1 MKKFGLVLLLV
12 CYETVL
18 AGNPSE
24 SNLVSSSVTNS
35 LRRYPE
41 HGVVY
46 VIPIHD
52 MIERALVYFI
62 HRRLEDAQNKGA
74 VAIIFEMK
82 TPGGRLDATEEIV
95 RMLLELNVP
104 TYAFVNDRAIS
115 AGAIIALATDKIY
128 MSPGAL
134 IGDAMPI
141 IVSPFGGAQP
151 LPDELRE
158 KMMSPTVA
166 LIRMVAQ
173 RKGHD
178 PELAEAMVRPEK
190 EYKIGEKLIS
200 AKGNLLTLTSDDAQQ
215 IVGEGSA
222 ARRLLSAGTV
232 QNIHELLKREGLDKC
247 EVVTM
252 SISPA
257 EKIARII
264 DGFPVS
270 GILLALGLLAIYI
283 EIKTPG
289 FGLPGI
295 TGIALLLLWF
305 WGHHIAGLAG
315 AEEAL
320 LFALGIIL
328 ILLEIFV
335 IPGFGITGITGIA
348 LLVLGVIMSMVEHY
362 PGRPVYEIDSQDIV
376 SAIWKFGIAVI
387 VLFAGGWLIGKI
399 MPKTILF
406 QQVSLGT
413 TLDKATITSDSISS
427 SVKVGMRGVAVTPLR
442 PSGIGVFDNRRVDV
456 IARGDFIKQGAQ
468 IVIAEI
474 QGNRIVVDSCD
485 VLQQQKST
493 N

>member
-1 MKKFGLVLLLV
+1 
-12 CYETVL
+12 
-18 AGNPSE
+18 
-24 SNLVSSSVTNS
+24 
-35 LRRYPE
+35 
-41 HGVVY
+41 
-46 VIPIHD
+46 
-52 MIERALVYFI
+52 
-62 HRRLEDAQNKGA
+62 
-74 VAIIFEMK
+74 
-82 TPGGRLDATEEIV
+82 
-95 RMLLELNVP
+95 
-104 TYAFVNDRAIS
+104 
-115 AGAIIALATDKIY
+115 
-128 MSPGAL
+128 
-134 IGDAMPI
+134 
-141 IVSPFGGAQP
+141 
-151 LPDELRE
+151 
-158 KMMSPTVA
+158 
-166 LIRMVAQ
+166 
-173 RKGHD
+173 
-178 PELAEAMVRPEK
+178 
-190 EYKIGEKLIS
+190 
-200 AKGNLLTLTSDDAQQ
+200 LTSDDAQQ